1 VRAINR
7 FGASDWSNGVSLT
20 TGEAPPA
27 APTGLA
33 ATVARSAVTLTWT
46 AHSTTE
52 QAYAIWRQGG
62 GAAWARVGIMGPGAT
77 TYSDTG
83 LTAGTSYT
91 YRVRAIG
98 AVGASGWSNEVSV
111 TAGASP

>member
-1 VRAINR
+1 M
-7 FGASDWSNGVSLT
+7 GLT
-20 TGEAPPA
+20 RRPRPITV
-27 APTGLA
+27 A
-33 ATVARSAVTLTWT
+33 ATVARAAVTLTWT

-62 GAAWARVGIMGPGAT
+62 GVAWARVGIMGPGAT

-98 AVGASGWSNEVSV
+98 RGGASDWSNMVSV
-111 TAGASP
+111 TTGASP

>member
-1 VRAINR
+1 INR
-7 FGASDWSNGVSLT
+7 FGAAAWSNSVAIT
-20 TGEAPPA
+20 TGDAPPA

-33 ATVARSAVTLTWT
+33 ATAARAAVTLTWT

-62 GAAWARVGIMGPGAT
+62 GQDWARVGIMGPGAT
-77 TYSDTG
+77 SYPDSG
-83 LTAGTSYT
+83 LTAGTSDS

-98 AVGASGWSNEVSV
+98 PGGAAGWTSEVSG
-111 TAGASP
+111 T